1 MSNRIQINCFVR
13 IQFTGFHSSR
23 SSRSSLLRWN
33 KAIQHSAVQNTSE
46 KQLTERSLCSKV
58 RIIDFFLVFF
68 ILIYIFIYSLCITIY
83 YFSTIFF
90 IVVFDRDFWMKKLNC
105 RDVQIKLNRCTL
117 ADAEYLLGKNNAFE
131 KKIDLL
137 LFFNFRRKKEKT
149 QRG

>member
-46 KQLTERSLCSKV
+46 KLLTERSLCSKV

-68 ILIYIFIYSLCITIY
+68 ILIYIY
-83 YFSTIFF
+83 IFA
-90 IVVFDRDFWMKKLNC
+90 LH
-105 RDVQIKLNRCTL
+105 
-117 ADAEYLLGKNNAFE
+117 Y
-131 KKIDLL
+131 DLL
-137 LFFNFRRKKEKT
+137 FLNDFLYCSV
-149 QRG
+149 